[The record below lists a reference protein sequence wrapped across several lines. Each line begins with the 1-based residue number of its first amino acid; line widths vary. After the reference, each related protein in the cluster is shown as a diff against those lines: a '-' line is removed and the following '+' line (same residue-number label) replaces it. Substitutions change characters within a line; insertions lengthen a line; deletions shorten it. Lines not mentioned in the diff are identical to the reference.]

1 MWRGRIDPCVG
12 TGMRRFHPNW
22 DGKHLSLTSSW
33 TRKRQAATPPMRQCP
48 AAVPGDPGMQL
59 SEERSL
65 SARPASASLLLF
77 LLITCKCIAGA
88 QNAWDMLSEERS
100 QKQITT
106 GSSGINNILGGGI
119 RCKEVTEIGELFT
132 LYQCLYL
139 IMSRSRSTWLAIE

>member
-59 SEERSL
+59 SEDRSL

-77 LLITCKCIAGA
+77 LLITHANALQEPKTHGTCYQRSGLRNRSLLVLVASITYLAGGFA
-88 QNAWDMLSEERS
+88 AKKLLRLVSFLHS
-100 QKQITT
+100 I
-106 GSSGINNILGGGI
+106 SVSIL
-119 RCKEVTEIGELFT
+119 
-132 LYQCLYL
+132 
-139 IMSRSRSTWLAIE
+139 